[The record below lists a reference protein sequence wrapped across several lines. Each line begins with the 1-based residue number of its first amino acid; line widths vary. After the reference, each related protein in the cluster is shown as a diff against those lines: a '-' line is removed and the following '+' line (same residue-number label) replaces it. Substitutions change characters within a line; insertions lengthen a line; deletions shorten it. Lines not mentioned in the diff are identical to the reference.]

1 VKVSKKDNDEI
12 HVKFLGNSAID
23 VTGSSVLISFLNK
36 TYLIECGSVQGYTLD
51 KCYTLN
57 SQLIN
62 SIDVSKLETV
72 FLPHLHSDHIGM
84 TPGIVKKEG
93 FHADIFSTHETV
105 ELSKIMWMDASH
117 ILKKEA
123 EFISKTK
130 KVTALYKDEDV
141 IKASECIRGCD
152 IGVKYC
158 INENVSFILHN
169 NSHCLGASQLE
180 IFFRKPNNTIKSLVY
195 TSDLGSS
202 LNKYKPFVTKTNH
215 IINGNTTIIEGTY
228 GSKDRSFNA
237 KDVHDERED
246 MKDTIKLILKNGGK
260 VLLPT
265 FSFSRT
271 QEILIDLYHMF
282 HEDEEFGSTPIV
294 IDSKLSVNITNCYK
308 DVLKGNN
315 LKLINKATGWKNVV
329 MNKDIET
336 TRMII
341 ANDKPCVICSSQGF
355 LDAGRSQLYAKTFL
369 MNPRDA
375 ILFVGYCPP
384 NSVGG
389 RVQSNKQ
396 GGTVKICGI
405 DYAKNCIVRSYR
417 TYSSHAQSAELI
429 SYITSVNSE
438 QVIIH
443 HSSKSAKEELIKD
456 AEEELSR
463 ICKTTKII
471 SCTKNYEFI
480 L

>member
-1 VKVSKKDNDEI
+1 MGKKDNDEI
-12 HVKFLGNSAID
+12 RVKFLGNSAID
-23 VTGSSVLISFLNK
+23 VTGSSVLITFMNK
-36 TYLIECGSVQGYTLD
+36 TYLIECGSVQGYSLD

-57 SQLIN
+57 SQLLN
-62 SIDVSKLETV
+62 SIDVSKLETI
-72 FLPHLHSDHIGM
+72 FICHNHSDHLGM
-84 TPGIVKKEG
+84 IPAIVKKEG
-93 FHADIFSTHETV
+93 FHAAIISTHETV
-105 ELSKIMWMDASH
+105 ELSKIMWLDASH

-130 KVTALYKDEDV
+130 KVSALYNDEDV

-152 IGVKYC
+152 IRTKYS
-158 INENVSFILHN
+158 IDEHVSFILYN

-180 IFFRKPNNTIKSLVY
+180 IFFKKNNNTIKTLVY

-202 LNKYKPFVTKTNH
+202 LNKFKPFVTKSEH
-215 IINGNTTIIEGTY
+215 INNGNTIIIEGTY
-228 GSKDRSFNA
+228 GLKERSFNA
-237 KDVHDERED
+237 KDVQDEKLD
-246 MKDTIKLILKNGGK
+246 MKDTIKLILKNRGK
-260 VLLPT
+260 ILIPT

-271 QEILIDLYHMF
+271 QEILVDMWNLF
-282 HEDEEFGSTPIV
+282 HDDEEFGDTPVI

-308 DVLKGNN
+308 IILKGNN
-315 LKLINKATGWKNVV
+315 LKLINKVTGWKNVQL
-329 MNKDIET
+329 NKDIET

-341 ANDKPCVICSSQGF
+341 ADAKPCVILSSQGF
-355 LDAGRSQLYAKTFL
+355 LDAGRSQLYAKNFL
-369 MNPRDA
+369 TNVRDA

-389 RVQSNKQ
+389 RVQANIK
-396 GGTVKICGI
+396 GGTVKICGM
-405 DYAKNCIVRSYR
+405 DYAKNCLVKSYR
-417 TYSSHAQSAELI
+417 TYSSHAQSDELV
-429 SYITSVNSE
+429 SYIADVNSE

-443 HSSKSAKEELIKD
+443 HASKSAKEELIKD

-471 SCTKNYEFI
+471 GCTKNYEFI